1 LAKVRAMQR
10 DPSAD
15 SLLARLTDNEKEC
28 LRRRLL
34 PQTAKEMAF
43 DLGIS
48 VHAVEKRLKMA
59 RIKLGVT
66 SSLVAARRLAVS
78 EPQYQSTIPHI
89 PDIPDEERRHHGDR
103 AALPLAEAQPR
114 HSLAKGSAMIVALL
128 MIVLTAQ
135 DMPTPERLPPRS
147 LDPAKVVQ
155 MADIPARKVG
165 MEEAAEFLKPGF
177 RDKDVNRSGYL
188 EKWEVSAME
197 PRDKYRDPSLPA
209 APANG
214 QFDPAA
220 ERKWTQL
227 MDTNRDDKVSEAEYI
242 SYLMPWTLLSGVPA
256 DWTPTR

>member
-1 LAKVRAMQR
+1 MVRAMQR
-10 DPSAD
+10 DPLTD
-15 SLLARLTDNEKEC
+15 PLLARLTGNEKEC

-59 RIKLGVT
+59 RLKLGVT
-66 SSLVAARRLAVS
+66 SSLVAARRLAAA
-78 EPQYQSTIPHI
+78 EPQYQSTIPHVS
-89 PDIPDEERRHHGDR
+89 DIPEAALGRHGDR

-114 HSLAKGSAMIVALL
+114 HSRAGGSAMIAGLL
-128 MIVLTAQ
+128 MIVLTLQ
-135 DMPTPERLPPRS
+135 DTPTPERLPPRS
-147 LDPAKVVQ
+147 VDPAKVVR

-165 MEEAAEFLKPGF
+165 PDEAAEFLKPGF

-188 EKWEVSAME
+188 ETWEVSAME
-197 PRDKYRDPSLPA
+197 PRDTSRDSSLPA
-209 APANG
+209 APPKG

-220 ERKWTQL
+220 ERKWMEL

-256 DWTPTR
+256 DWKPAR

>member
-1 LAKVRAMQR
+1 MQR

-15 SLLARLTDNEKEC
+15 PLLARLTDNEKEC

-103 AALPLAEAQPR
+103 AALPLPEAQPR
-114 HSLAKGSAMIVALL
+114 HSRAKGRAMIAGLL
-128 MIVLTAQ
+128 MIVLTPQ
-135 DMPTPERLPPRS
+135 DTRTPERLPAWSP
-147 LDPAKVVQ
+147 DPAKVVR
-155 MADIPARKVG
+155 MADIPARQVG
-165 MEEAAEFLKPGF
+165 MDEAAEFLKPGF

-188 EKWEVSAME
+188 ETWEVSAME
-197 PRDKYRDPSLPA
+197 PRDTSRDASLPA
-209 APANG
+209 APPRG
-214 QFDPAA
+214 QPDPAA
-220 ERKWTQL
+220 ERKWTEL
-227 MDTNRDDKVSEAEYI
+227 MDTNRDDRVSEQEYI

-256 DWTPTR
+256 DWKPTH